1 MAETD
6 GRYMTTYQCRMA
18 PDLKRALLEQAA
30 KERRTANKI
39 VSDALLIYLGMSKE
53 ERKAASKSRKSS

>member
-1 MAETD
+1 MSESD

-39 VSDALLIYLGMSKE
+39 VSDALTIYFGMSKE
-53 ERKAASKSRKSS
+53 ERKAAVKSRHSS

>member
-1 MAETD
+1 
-6 GRYMTTYQCRMA
+6 MTTYQCRMA

-53 ERKAASKSRKSS
+53 ERKAARKSRKSS